1 MNQVV
6 RDSKRGVLLTVH
18 VVPRS
23 AKSELM
29 GLHGRALRI
38 RLAAPPVKG
47 AANKE
52 LVRFL
57 AKALAVS
64 KGQIEIISGHT
75 SRTKLLAVSG
85 SSRDTIEAT
94 LDKLLAADR

>member
-1 MNQVV
+1 MDQVI
-6 RDSKRGVLLTVH
+6 RESKRGVLLAVH
-18 VVPRS
+18 IVPRS
-23 AKSELM
+23 AKSELT

-47 AANKE
+47 AANRE

-64 KGQIEIISGHT
+64 KGQIEIISGRT
-75 SRTKLLAVSG
+75 SRDKILAVSG
-85 SSRDTIEAT
+85 SNRDAIDAT
-94 LDKLLAADR
+94 LDKLLATDR

>member
-1 MNQVV
+1 MDQVI
-6 RDSKRGVLLTVH
+6 RESKRGILLAVH

-23 AKSELM
+23 AKSELT
-29 GLHGRALRI
+29 GLYGRALRI

-64 KGQIEIISGHT
+64 KGQIGIISGHT
-75 SRTKLLAVSG
+75 SRQKIVAVSG
-85 SSRDTIEAT
+85 SSRETIQTT
-94 LDKLLAADR
+94 LDKLLATDR

>member
-1 MNQVV
+1 MDQVI
-6 RDSKRGVLLTVH
+6 RESKRGVLLAVH

-23 AKSELM
+23 AKSELT
-29 GLHGRALRI
+29 GLHGRALGI
-38 RLAAPPVKG
+38 RLAAPPVNG
-47 AANKE
+47 AANRE

-64 KGQIEIISGHT
+64 KRQIEIISGRT
-75 SRTKLLAVSG
+75 SRDKILAVSG

-94 LDKLLAADR
+94 LDKLLTTDR